1 MKHKM
6 KKISKD
12 SSGLLFKW
20 IKLFY
25 IPNAICLI
33 AAFSLDCCKADYY
46 KWAEKFFDYSEDI
59 MISSLLVI
67 WSLIAAILVY
77 YLGRKDEKFYGLS
90 SWEVISN
97 GLCKWEKR
105 IICIILF
112 VELWLC
118 LAAIPADYP
127 ITLVCIAVFLLIS
140 LAYSFH
146 IVFRGTKPEIITYHL
161 KELLKKSVHNVQK
174 GAECRELDIVLRNID
189 FSVEEQQ
196 DFLLSILKECFYS
209 DVSKN
214 KCGRFCYRGEILWT
228 FQGWDADSKKAEPE
242 EPGTGGE
249 NPPTEEPG
257 QDDGSLFLYGSCKN
271 I

>member
-1 MKHKM
+1 
-6 KKISKD
+6 
-12 SSGLLFKW
+12 
-20 IKLFY
+20 
-25 IPNAICLI
+25 
-33 AAFSLDCCKADYY
+33 
-46 KWAEKFFDYSEDI
+46 

-257 QDDGSLFLYGSCKN
+257 QDDGSLLLYGSCKN